1 MTTVSSRKTVQLG
14 QVRPSDTT
22 PTALYSPAN
31 RDRCTIHNIIICNTT
46 SSSTTYRIFVDE
58 DGTTVDQ
65 TTAIAYDIPILG
77 NTTDTWEIELYMND
91 PAGRLSVAT
100 GTGSALTFT
109 ANGEDGSVAY

>member
-1 MTTVSSRKTVQLG
+1 MRTKQLG

-22 PTALYSPAN
+22 PIELYSPTD
-31 RDRCTIHNIIICNTT
+31 RDRCAIHNIIICNTT
-46 SSSTTYRIFVDE
+46 SSVATYRIFVDE
-58 DGTTVDQ
+58 DGTTVDE
-65 TTAIAYDIPILG
+65 TTAIAYDIPIDG
-77 NTTDTWEIELYMND
+77 NTTDLWEVPLYMND

>member
-1 MTTVSSRKTVQLG
+1 MRTKQLG
-14 QVRPSDTT
+14 QVRPTDTT
-22 PTALYSPAN
+22 PLELYSPTD
-31 RDRCTIHNIIICNTT
+31 RDRCVIHNIIICNTT
-46 SSSTTYRIFVDE
+46 SSTATYRIFVDE

-65 TTAIAYDIPILG
+65 TTAIAYDIPLTG
-77 NTTDTWEIELYMND
+77 NTTDLWQQRIYMND

>member
-1 MTTVSSRKTVQLG
+1 MTLSIRTKQLG
-14 QVRPSDTT
+14 QVRPADTT
-22 PTALYSPAN
+22 PLELYSPTN
-31 RDRCTIHNIIICNTT
+31 RDRCVVHNIIICNTT

-58 DGTTVDQ
+58 DGTTADE
-65 TTAIAYDIPILG
+65 TTAIAFDIAIPG
-77 NTTDTWEIELYMND
+77 NTTDMWQARIYMND